1 MQADEVYI
9 RRLRRA
15 DYPALVELI
24 RQTWYAD
31 QTDGDTGG
39 HEPADRA
46 RRHSVAWRL
55 AAIDA
60 HDCLARATHAA
71 VAEQNGRI
79 IGVILGS
86 VPAKV
91 TRMQILRHRWQQAS
105 LALPMLANRAG
116 RNGLREQLAILHADR
131 ALIQTTGNDYQ
142 AEIVLF
148 LVSPE
153 AKGQGVGGRLFAHM
167 LDRFHALGI
176 RQYFLFTDTTC
187 DYGFYE
193 HKGLE
198 RMAAETLSL
207 APGETLNCFLYEGH
221 VDDEELAETRIVES

>member
-1 MQADEVYI
+1 MQADEVHI

-60 HDCLARATHAA
+60 HDCLARTTYAA
-71 VAEQNGRI
+71 VVERNGRI

-193 HKGLE
+193 HKGLQ
-198 RMAAETLSL
+198 RAGVRNL
-207 APGETLNCFLYEGH
+207 ALAHGEQLQCFLYQGRVNDKE
-221 VDDEELAETRIVES
+221 R

>member
-1 MQADEVYI
+1 MQADEVHI

-71 VAEQNGRI
+71 VAEQNGRVL
-79 IGVILGS
+79 GVILGS

-193 HKGLE
+193 HKGLQ
-198 RMAAETLSL
+198 RAGVRNL
-207 APGETLNCFLYEGH
+207 ALAHGEQLQCFLYQGRVNDKE
-221 VDDEELAETRIVES
+221 R

>member
-31 QTDGDTGG
+31 QTDGDTVG

-60 HDCLARATHAA
+60 HDCLARTTYAA
-71 VAEQNGRI
+71 VVERNGRI

-86 VPAKV
+86 VPVKV
-91 TRMQILRHRWQQAS
+91 TRIQILRHRWQQAS
-105 LALPMLANRAG
+105 LALPMLASRAG

-131 ALIQTTGNDYQ
+131 ALIQTAGNDYQ

-153 AKGQGVGGRLFAHM
+153 AKGQGVGGRLFTHM

-193 HKGLE
+193 HKGLQ
-198 RMAAETLSL
+198 RAGVRNL
-207 APGETLNCFLYEGH
+207 ALAHGEQLQCFLYQGRVNDKE
-221 VDDEELAETRIVES
+221 R

>member
-60 HDCLARATHAA
+60 HDCLARTTYAA
-71 VAEQNGRI
+71 VVERNGRI

-176 RQYFLFTDTTC
+176 RQYFLFTEPHATTDSTNIKDC
-187 DYGFYE
+187 NGQAS
-193 HKGLE
+193 GIL
-198 RMAAETLSL
+198 
-207 APGETLNCFLYEGH
+207 P
-221 VDDEELAETRIVES
+221 

>member
-71 VAEQNGRI
+71 VAEQNGRVL
-79 IGVILGS
+79 GVILGS

-193 HKGLE
+193 HKGLQ
-198 RMAAETLSL
+198 RAGVRNL
-207 APGETLNCFLYEGH
+207 ALAHGEQLQCFLYQGRVNDKE
-221 VDDEELAETRIVES
+221 R

>member
-193 HKGLE
+193 HKGLQ
-198 RMAAETLSL
+198 RAGVRNL
-207 APGETLNCFLYEGH
+207 ALAHGEQLQCFLYQGRVNDKE
-221 VDDEELAETRIVES
+221 R

>member
-71 VAEQNGRI
+71 VVERNGRI

-91 TRMQILRHRWQQAS
+91 TRMQILRHRWQQSS

-193 HKGLE
+193 HKGLQ
-198 RMAAETLSL
+198 RAGVRNL
-207 APGETLNCFLYEGH
+207 ALAHGEQLQCFLYQGRVNDKE
-221 VDDEELAETRIVES
+221 R

>member
-1 MQADEVYI
+1 MPADEMLI
-9 RRLRRA
+9 RQLKQS

-24 RQTWYAD
+24 RRTWYAQQAD
-31 QTDGDTGG
+31 GNTDGL
-39 HEPADRA
+39 EPTCDA
-46 RRHSVAWRL
+46 RHRNTLAWHL

-60 HDCLARATHAA
+60 YDCLARTTYAA
-71 VAEQNGRI
+71 VVERNGRI

-193 HKGLE
+193 HKGLQ
-198 RMAAETLSL
+198 RAGVRNL
-207 APGETLNCFLYEGH
+207 ALAHGEQLQCFLYQGRVNDKE
-221 VDDEELAETRIVES
+221 R

>member
-24 RQTWYAD
+24 RRTWYAD

-71 VAEQNGRI
+71 VVERNGRI

-193 HKGLE
+193 HKGLQ
-198 RMAAETLSL
+198 RAGVRNL
-207 APGETLNCFLYEGH
+207 ALAHGEQLQCFLYQGRVNDKE
-221 VDDEELAETRIVES
+221 R

>member
-1 MQADEVYI
+1 MPADEMLI
-9 RRLRRA
+9 RQLKQS

-24 RQTWYAD
+24 RRTWYAQQAD
-31 QTDGDTGG
+31 GNTDGL
-39 HEPADRA
+39 EPTCDA
-46 RRHSVAWRL
+46 RHRNTLAWHL
-55 AAIDA
+55 AAIDT
-60 HDCLARATHAA
+60 HDCLARTTYAA
-71 VAEQNGRI
+71 VVERNGRI

-86 VPAKV
+86 VPVKV

-131 ALIQTTGNDYQ
+131 ALIQTTRNDYQ

-193 HKGLE
+193 HKGLQ
-198 RMAAETLSL
+198 RAGVRNL
-207 APGETLNCFLYEGH
+207 ALAHGEQLQCFLYQGRVNDKE
-221 VDDEELAETRIVES
+221 R

>member
-60 HDCLARATHAA
+60 HDCLARTTYAA
-71 VAEQNGRI
+71 VVERNGRI

-193 HKGLE
+193 HKGLQ
-198 RMAAETLSL
+198 RAGVRNL
-207 APGETLNCFLYEGH
+207 ALAHGEQLQCFLYQGRVNDKE
-221 VDDEELAETRIVES
+221 R

>member
-1 MQADEVYI
+1 MQADKVHI

-60 HDCLARATHAA
+60 HDCLARTTYAA
-71 VAEQNGRI
+71 VVERNGRI

-193 HKGLE
+193 HKGLQ
-198 RMAAETLSL
+198 RAGVRNL
-207 APGETLNCFLYEGH
+207 ALAHGEQLQCFLYQGRVNDKE
-221 VDDEELAETRIVES
+221 R